1 MTENVETKPVDI
13 IQYLKKVTDSYS
25 TDNSMTEIFDQFRCM
40 SKEYEKFNEEDHEQE
55 LYSNILYNECP
66 KDEKEKYL
74 NDVLGTIPCLI
85 TNSIYDRVGIVQ
97 TWKDVVSLVY
107 DPIYKNVEKTNRK
120 VVFSVSCND
129 RPIGDKSF
137 DMWNGIQIIDIDIKN
152 KKIAEELK
160 PRIFKELSKYHWF
173 IGVAKSASGKSLHVW
188 TKISPISYKFENKKI
203 EYVCNFRHKYSY
215 LYIILTKYMNELGY
229 TKDNIFDWM
238 DMAMAKPQ
246 QGIFITSD
254 NKAMI
259 STNFID
265 LRLDANFESAFY
277 TGVESIDW
285 ISHPDLKNIF
295 AKLEWFNIE
304 DNQKKSVNIQ
314 AISNINDVDPSKCI
328 QRHYKHAQRWQLA
341 NTLTSIYGYEK
352 ALQYMCAVCKDTEY
366 KELKGDVKT
375 ASIHNKPIS
384 VWAVKQ
390 LNKYHGFRI
399 KIEDDNVYKDEQEN
413 LVEKKDG
420 EGTTSPTDVLQE
432 NGKIIPLHLNKDQYL
447 SDLKD
452 EILNNLGHVTLL
464 EAGAGYGKTEM
475 IKAFK
480 AKTLLIL
487 PFTSTIKAKIETSE
501 TTSDWLYFYGNK
513 KPTLDD
519 LFSGKSMSM
528 TIDKFSRLNIMELN
542 AADFDYIVLDESHLI
557 FTSSYRDVMAPTIQ
571 RLANCKAKVIMMTG
585 TPTGE
590 KLFFPSINHLRVQKD
605 DYRKKDIE
613 LHFCPTKLEQMIEM
627 AASMSK
633 DIMSGKKILYP
644 TNKGNLWYDEMTG
657 LIQQNLDEAKFGRQ
671 LNCFYYKK
679 SNYGDL
685 SMDGINFDKTIG
697 NNDIIFCTTY
707 LSVGVDICD
716 KYEFSVYFNEIWI
729 PQDIEQFSNRLRNND
744 LHIKLFLP
752 KKDTMGM
759 PINYYYV
766 QKLDLSLDKGD
777 LLLARDIIKTCND
790 MIERNN
796 EESKYNPL
804 IQSLLSSN
812 KYLKYDENDS
822 KYYIDETT
830 YKLKVFEE
838 RYSTYVKQLPVL
850 LESMRYYGYVVNIVD
865 HTKEISEDRV
875 EVIKEYM
882 RSCRS
887 LRFNYTTNETLAFLD
902 HINDDNVD
910 LYKELMQGNY
920 NIFRDKEY
928 KEVRED
934 NNLYVKDIEIM
945 ERNLPIVMSFYKNYD
960 FDTINDIYKHCID
973 LKTNRINFAKLQRIK
988 RFVSIEQSRRKKRLD
1003 FPVLRYVKD
1012 AQEWANRTM
1021 KCSKEEIQEF
1031 LKEYACKYANS
1042 VKDVVVED
1050 RNYLEK
1056 IYEIISELW
1065 KVIIDESKPK
1075 NGIVTIYPFEM
1086 LWKTRE
1092 ELNTIYQN
1100 NITNQFFLQELV
1112 DNMKDE
1118 DIHNSNKEESVE
1130 EYEKNLPEYKTA
1142 PKYKLEQI
1150 ESTLKSIVHDGYD
1163 YSKYSIEDGTNAKF
1177 IEKMKNN
1184 NSLNGNLFDGSEG
1197 TEDSSYMT
1205 EKKEWTQRTLFDD
1218 GEQQNECP
1226 F

>member
-1 MTENVETKPVDI
+1 MKESNPLNI
-13 IQYLKKVTDSYS
+13 AQYLKKVADSYNTES
-25 TDNSMTEIFDQFRCM
+25 SMSDIFDQFRCM
-40 SKEYEKFNEEDHEQE
+40 SKEYETFNEEDHDQE
-55 LYSNILYNECP
+55 LYSSIELSKCP
-66 KDEKEKYL
+66 KEEQQKYL
-74 NDVLGTIPCLI
+74 DSTMALVSCLI

-97 TWKDVVSLVY
+97 SWKDVINLVY
-107 DPIYKNVEKTNRK
+107 DPIYKNTEKTNRK

-137 DMWNGIQIIDIDIKN
+137 DMWNGLQIIDIDIKN
-152 KKIAEELK
+152 KKLAEALK
-160 PRIFKELSKYHWF
+160 PLIFKELSKYHWF

-188 TKISPISYKFENKKI
+188 TKMSPISYKSENKKI
-203 EYVCNFRHKYSY
+203 EYLCNFRHKYSY
-215 LYIILTKYMNELGY
+215 LYIVLVKYMNELGY
-229 TKDNIFDWM
+229 DKDNVLEWM

-254 NKAMI
+254 NKAMV

-265 LRLDANFESAFY
+265 LRLDANFETAFY
-277 TGVESIDW
+277 NGVESIDW

-295 AKLEWFNIE
+295 AKLEWFNTE
-304 DNQKKSVNIQ
+304 DNQKKAVCLQ
-314 AISNINDVDPSKCI
+314 AISNINDVDPTKCI

-341 NTLTSIYGYEK
+341 NTLTSIYGYDK
-352 ALQYMCAVCKDTEY
+352 ALQYMCAVCKDTDY

-399 KIEDDNVYKDEQEN
+399 KIENDDVYKDEQDE
-413 LVEKKDG
+413 LTEKKTDDAV
-420 EGTTSPTDVLQE
+420 SPTQVLQE
-432 NGKIIPLHLNKDQYL
+432 KGKVVNLHMTKDQYL

-452 EILNNLGHVTLL
+452 DILKNLGHVTLL

-487 PFTSTIKAKIETSE
+487 PFTSTIKAKVEMSAV
-501 TTSDWLYFYGNK
+501 TSDWLYFYGNK

-519 LFSGKSMSM
+519 LFCGKSMSM

-542 AADFDYIVLDESHLI
+542 AADFEYIVLDESHLI

-590 KLFFPSINHLRVQKD
+590 KLFFPSINHIRVLKD
-605 DYRKKDIE
+605 DYRKKE
-613 LHFCPTKLEQMIEM
+613 LELNFCPTKLELMIEM
-627 AASMSK
+627 ANAMAR
-633 DIMSGKKILYP
+633 DIIAGKKILYP

-657 LIQQNLDEAKFGRQ
+657 LIQEYLDNAKFGRQ
-671 LNCFYYKK
+671 VKCFYYKK

-685 SMDGINFDKTIG
+685 NMDSINFDKSIG
-697 NNDIIFCTTY
+697 ENDIIFCTTY

-729 PQDIEQFSNRLRNND
+729 PQDLEQFANRLRNND
-744 LHIKLFLP
+744 LHLKLFLP
-752 KKDTMGM
+752 KKDTMGV

-766 QKLDLSLDKGD
+766 QKLDLGIDKKD

-830 YKLKVFEE
+830 YKLKVFED
-838 RYSTYVKQLPVL
+838 RYSAYVKQLPIL
-850 LESMRYYGYVVNIVD
+850 LESMRYYGYVVNVLD
-865 HTKEISEDRV
+865 HSKEIPEERR
-875 EVIKEYM
+875 EEIKDYM
-882 RSCRS
+882 KSCRNI
-887 LRFNYTTNETLAFLD
+887 RFNYVTSETMDLLD
-902 HINDDNVD
+902 HITEDNVD

-920 NIFRDKEY
+920 SIFRDEDY

-945 ERNLPIVMSFYKNYD
+945 ERNLPVVMSLYKYYD
-960 FDTINDIYKHCID
+960 FDTIKDIYKYCVD
-973 LKTNRINFAKLQRIK
+973 KKSNRINFTCLQRIRK
-988 RFVSIEQSRRKKRLD
+988 FISIEQNRRKRRLD
-1003 FPVLRYVKD
+1003 FPILRYIKD
-1012 AQEWANRTM
+1012 AQDWASKTM
-1021 KCSKEEIQEF
+1021 KCSREEITEF

-1050 RNYLEK
+1050 TAYLEK
-1056 IYEIISELW
+1056 IYEIVTELW
-1065 KVIIDESKPK
+1065 KVVIDQSKPK
-1075 NGIVTIYPFEM
+1075 NGIVTISPFEL
-1086 LWKTRE
+1086 LWQTKQ
-1092 ELNTIYQN
+1092 ELNSIYVN

-1112 DNMKDE
+1112 EDMKDVDDNTNDE
-1118 DIHNSNKEESVE
+1118 NIEEFEASV
-1130 EYEKNLPEYKTA
+1130 PELKHTS
-1142 PKYKLEQI
+1142 KYKLEQI
-1150 ESTLKSIVHDGYD
+1150 ESQLGNVIHSGFD
-1163 YSKYSIEDGTNAKF
+1163 YSKYSIEDGTNKKF
-1177 IEKMKNN
+1177 LEKMENN
-1184 NSLNGNLFDGSEG
+1184 NSLHSDLF
-1197 TEDSSYMT
+1197 T
-1205 EKKEWTQRTLFDD
+1205 
-1218 GEQQNECP
+1218 QQNEEDTSYMKETVKQKDLFEDCP